1 MGETSVGQG
10 KHGDDNE
17 NQVKKDAPPSKTLG
31 EEGTNKTQSQPDP
44 NAKPSEAGSGK
55 FIDPTPFNR

>member
-44 NAKPSEAGSGK
+44 NAKPSEAGGGK